1 MHAQGR
7 SWPGM
12 KLAVL
17 LSVRKSAYMQAPVVR
32 RNYCKA

>member
-1 MHAQGR
+1 MHAQDAAT
-7 SWPGM
+7 PGM

-17 LSVRKSAYMQAPVVR
+17 LSVKKSAYMQAPVVR